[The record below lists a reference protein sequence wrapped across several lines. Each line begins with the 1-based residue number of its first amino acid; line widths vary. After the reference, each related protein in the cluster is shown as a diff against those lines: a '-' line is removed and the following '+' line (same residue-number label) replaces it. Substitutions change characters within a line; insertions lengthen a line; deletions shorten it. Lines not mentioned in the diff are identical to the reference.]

1 MVNTKLYQQETHQ
14 LFKNFNLHE
23 ATKLFNAV
31 LYEKNPD
38 IEILEKL
45 ANYNEY
51 KLGTTKQLVALHIKL
66 KLSKYKPSELE
77 SSMTARQL
85 YELNNDLWLNAYSI
99 DEIATGIHVAEI
111 YGKDKVFQFMHEL
124 E

>member
-1 MVNTKLYQQETHQ
+1 MVTTKSYKQKTH
-14 LFKNFNLHE
+14 LFLKEFNLHE

-38 IEILEKL
+38 IETLKKL

-51 KLGTTKQLVALHIKL
+51 KLGTTNQLVALHLKL
-66 KLSKYKPSELE
+66 RLSKYKPSELE
-77 SSMTARQL
+77 RSMTARQL

-99 DEIATGIHVAEI
+99 DEIATYMHVAEI
-111 YGKDKVFQFMHEL
+111 YETDKVFNFMNEI